1 MRLISEEQ
9 LIKKAAAGDAE
20 AFELL
25 VIRYQTP
32 VYRLCFRMLGNAE
45 DAADLTQE
53 AFLKAW
59 RSLDGFQFKAAFSTW
74 LYRLAS
80 NLCLDHLRSAKRCKT
95 LPLIVVSEDSEELAV
110 DLPDPAPLPEEHVI
124 LSEEQQHLQT
134 ALAALPSEE
143 RQLLTLRVINELSY
157 AEIAELL
164 AIKEGTVKSRL
175 SRVRERLRKKR
186 LKIRNDAA
194 AASSK

>member
-74 LYRLAS
+74 LYRLTS

-110 DLPDPAPLPEEHVI
+110 DPPDPAPLPEEHVI

-175 SRVRERLRKKR
+175 SRVRERLRKKL